1 MGLFHS
7 VLASHESI
15 EALILVVP
23 ISLVIME
30 SLVPASLCVYI
41 MEPLEEKVSDD
52 FWKRKKKG
60 FVGAL
65 NRI

>member
-23 ISLVIME
+23 IFLFIME
-30 SLVPASLCVYI
+30 SLVPSSLCVYI

-52 FWKRKKKG
+52 FWTRKKKVL
-60 FVGAL
+60 VGAL